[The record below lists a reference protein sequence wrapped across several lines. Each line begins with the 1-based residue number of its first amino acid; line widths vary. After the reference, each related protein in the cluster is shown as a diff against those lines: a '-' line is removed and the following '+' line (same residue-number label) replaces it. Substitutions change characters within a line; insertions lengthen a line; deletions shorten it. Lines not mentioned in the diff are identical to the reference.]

1 MGTRSNAQHGSM
13 TRRDF
18 LALGGSAAAAAAL
31 AACAPANT
39 VAPSAPAGSAP
50 AAPKRGGTLT
60 WGQVGDN
67 TLIDFSLVQTSS
79 AYEVAGNLSDG
90 LVAIDSDGNL
100 HPWLATKWSMES
112 DAKRFSF
119 TLRDDVKFH
128 DGTVFD
134 STAVKRT
141 FERTADPKT
150 KATQGAVYLG
160 PLDHVETPD
169 PRTAILVYRDPHPL
183 LLLNL
188 WQRTLAILSPKQLDT
203 LKPGEILTAPV
214 GTGPYKFVSRTSD
227 GVVTM
232 ERNPDYKWGPEFKQN
247 HGAPYLDTIKFRSIL
262 EASTRTATLESGESL
277 LVEDLPD
284 ADYARLRNDK
294 RFAFVQV
301 ARRGPGYGFLFNT
314 KKAPAND
321 IAVRQAMNW
330 AVDRQAIV
338 DRVLFGVHH
347 PLVGPLTE
355 GVWGRLDDLEKTIP
369 YSGDKKKAVDILE
382 AAGWKVG
389 ADGIREKGGQ
399 KLSLLLVEQ
408 PDYPKNDIA
417 AALQLQ
423 VREIGIDLKVQV
435 MPAANFLDFVRAYK
449 HDMCD
454 TRGANFDPDEL
465 RQRFSSSGVGTLN
478 YANLTDPQLDSLLV
492 KGQLAPVGSDARRQ
506 VYADVQRRMMDL
518 LPMLSMITPIRT
530 YAMTSRLHEL
540 RADVT
545 GSTALPMSDAW
556 LDG

>member
-1 MGTRSNAQHGSM
+1 MRSNVRLTAVESKRVPSWNVTSSRSVNVYFFELSSIVHFVASHGCSLRSLSID
-13 TRRDF
+13 TSESVRLPTVSNAAPPLISAGSSWVLSCVCPQVSVPPRF
-18 LALGGSAAAAAAL
+18 GAALGVAAAGALVAGALVLGVHAATAAAAL

-90 LVAIDSDGNL
+90 LVAIDPDGNL

-169 PRTAILVYRDPHPL
+169 PRTATLVYRDPHPL

-214 GTGPYKFVSRTSD
+214 GTGRYKFVSRTSD

-232 ERNPDYKWGPEFKQN
+232 E
-247 HGAPYLDTIKFRSIL
+247 
-262 EASTRTATLESGESL
+262 
-277 LVEDLPD
+277 
-284 ADYARLRNDK
+284 
-294 RFAFVQV
+294 
-301 ARRGPGYGFLFNT
+301 
-314 KKAPAND
+314 
-321 IAVRQAMNW
+321 
-330 AVDRQAIV
+330 
-338 DRVLFGVHH
+338 
-347 PLVGPLTE
+347 
-355 GVWGRLDDLEKTIP
+355 
-369 YSGDKKKAVDILE
+369 
-382 AAGWKVG
+382 
-389 ADGIREKGGQ
+389 
-399 KLSLLLVEQ
+399 
-408 PDYPKNDIA
+408 
-417 AALQLQ
+417 
-423 VREIGIDLKVQV
+423 
-435 MPAANFLDFVRAYK
+435 
-449 HDMCD
+449 
-454 TRGANFDPDEL
+454 
-465 RQRFSSSGVGTLN
+465 
-478 YANLTDPQLDSLLV
+478 
-492 KGQLAPVGSDARRQ
+492 
-506 VYADVQRRMMDL
+506 
-518 LPMLSMITPIRT
+518 
-530 YAMTSRLHEL
+530 
-540 RADVT
+540 
-545 GSTALPMSDAW
+545 
-556 LDG
+556 